1 MVVVVMMMIT
11 ESVSQMHLTKL
22 YEEME
27 KVCQSC
33 LEKIENIKVSKAKTV
48 LLTWTYLDYT
58 ISEVFLM
65 DDAEQVSD
73 TLN

>member
-27 KVCQSC
+27 KVCQLC

-48 LLTWTYLDYT
+48 LLT
-58 ISEVFLM
+58 
-65 DDAEQVSD
+65 
-73 TLN
+73 

>member
-58 ISEVFLM
+58 VSKDFLV
-65 DDAEQVSD
+65 DDA
-73 TLN
+73 